1 MTFSDP
7 ANVLSLLIALATI
20 IPAVWA
26 GAHLARSYQKVRA
39 KFTLVLGVA
48 LAALL
53 AYGVSEIVTLVT
65 HQAYTPTVGDLGR
78 NVVVLIQGWSLF
90 YVISR

>member
-1 MTFSDP
+1 MTLADP
-7 ANVLSLLIALATI
+7 ANALSLLITLAAI
-20 IPAVWA
+20 VPVVWA

-39 KFTLVLGVA
+39 KFTLVLGIA
-48 LAALL
+48 LVALL

-78 NVVVLIQGWSLF
+78 NAVVLIQGWSLF